1 MKTSE
6 LTDGMVERTAQKLGY
21 GLDLTMVRADE
32 NGRARLGDI
41 ELMLTHKPGDLMGYD
56 YETDAQTNLTGL
68 AKDVLGTA
76 LCEGQFEIADGM
88 VDRAAYALLRYHT
101 SGPDADGFAREQW
114 ERNLGDIRSVY
125 RKEARVV
132 LEAALKGGAE

>member
-1 MKTSE
+1 MNPALKPCPFCGAGNSLVVGEATYAVQCAKCHAKT
-6 LTDGMVERTAQKLGY
+6 ERTRSYEEA
-21 GLDLTMVRADE
+21 T
-32 NGRARLGDI
+32 
-41 ELMLTHKPGDLMGYD
+41 ELWNRRTV
-56 YETDAQTNLTGL
+56 TG
-68 AKDVLGTA
+68 
-76 LCEGQFEIADGM
+76 EMI
-88 VDRAAYALLRYHT
+88 DRAAFALLRYHT

>member
-6 LTDGMVERTAQKLGY
+6 ITDGMVERTAQKLGY

-88 VDRAAYALLRYHT
+88 VDRAI
-101 SGPDADGFAREQW
+101 DAFVLHGDCDATGRCMCGERFADNGEWKRHAM
-114 ERNLGDIRSVY
+114 RRTLN
-125 RKEARVV
+125 
-132 LEAALKGGAE
+132 AALNGGDDA

>member
-21 GLDLTMVRADE
+21 DLDLTMVRADE

-41 ELMLTHKPGDLMGYD
+41 ELMLTHEPGDLMGYD
-56 YETDAQTNLTGL
+56 YETDAQTNPTGL

-76 LCEGQFEIADGM
+76 LCEGRFEIADGM
-88 VDRAAYALLRYHT
+88 VDRAI
-101 SGPDADGFAREQW
+101 DAFVLHGDCDVTGRCMCG
-114 ERNLGDIRSVY
+114 ERFVDNGEWKRHAMRRTLN
-125 RKEARVV
+125 
-132 LEAALKGGAE
+132 AALNGGDDA